1 MAGVECDPRRGKRG
15 RQGGEL
21 RAVQPECTLARPPWV
36 TAGCFSLHGSGE
48 LSGVAFI
55 LESQI
60 DFWTAGIPYHC
71 RCIVAGR
78 LLAGHKTLKNDLHT
92 LQFVTADRS
101 VSLGYSAYDEMGSR
115 LAVLE

>member
-1 MAGVECDPRRGKRG
+1 MRLLQQRLERLSPR
-15 RQGGEL
+15 
-21 RAVQPECTLARPPWV
+21 AR
-36 TAGCFSLHGSGE
+36 
-48 LSGVAFI
+48 
-55 LESQI
+55 ESI
-60 DFWTAGIPYHC
+60 ATESARKSNLPTGIPHHC